1 MQNQAEIWRLMAR
14 CIFVEASPQ
23 EERELQNHLRENPA
37 LQQQFDILFKTLI
50 RCKASEKEQ
59 QLTSNRII
67 EKTRGLQKAPR
78 LIRYK
83 KYRPLAAASIL
94 IFIVV
99 SLFFAYRGQPAT
111 SAIAKQPDLIA
122 QNGERRQSVLP
133 DGSKVWL
140 NSGSRLYF
148 INDFKGATREV
159 RLDGEAFFDV
169 VKNHERPFIVHAADV
184 DIKVLGTAFNVK
196 AYGDADVETTL
207 YRGLINIAK
216 ADDKNFQ
223 PIMLYP
229 NQKIVLPRHTT
240 VASGKALETV
250 SHQQMPGFIAIR
262 QIDSTKIESL
272 RIETAWMYNR
282 LEFRGDDFDALAK
295 KLERWYNVTIVFED
309 EAVKKLSFNGS
320 FERENIEQAMLA
332 LSTANFF
339 QYKIKNNEI
348 FISSAK

>member
-1 MQNQAEIWRLMAR
+1 MQIHEDIWRLMAR
-14 CIFVEASPQ
+14 SIFGEASPQ
-23 EERELQNHLRENPA
+23 EERELQDHLKDNPA
-37 LQQQFDILFKTLI
+37 LQQQFEVLSQTL
-50 RCKASEKEQ
+50 RHSQTLENEQ
-59 QLTSNRII
+59 QLTATRII
-67 EKTRGLQKAPR
+67 EKTRGLQKLPR
-78 LIRYK
+78 SIRLK
-83 KYRPLAAASIL
+83 KYWPIAAASVMAV
-94 IFIVV
+94 IVA
-99 SLFFAYRGQPAT
+99 SLFFVNRIQPSTVAMPE
-111 SAIAKQPDLIA
+111 QPHLIA

-169 VKNHERPFIVHAADV
+169 VKNPARPFIVHAANV

-196 AYGDADVETTL
+196 AYSDADVETTL
-207 YRGLINIAK
+207 YRGLINIAR

-229 NQKIVLPRHTT
+229 NQKIILPRHAAGNKAAAS
-240 VASGKALETV
+240 VA
-250 SHQQMPGFIAIR
+250 QPQIPGFIAIR

-282 LEFRGDDFDALAK
+282 LEFRGDDFAALAK
-295 KLERWYNVTIVFED
+295 KLERWYNVTIVFKD